1 MAVPAFN
8 SVEEADAFLDA
19 PVRALSIEE
28 EQRRIL
34 EEYNAAARNPNMLP
48 EPAGPSA
55 VDIAPEDPTP
65 LLQLERPLDGAI
77 EPNVQAVLDANGEPP
92 LPTKDGG
99 PGGPALPQAD
109 EDLPPVTGP
118 APTFATPE
126 DVDAFLDAPDERT
139 AGPAVPTGG

>member
-8 SVEEADAFLDA
+8 SVEDADAFLDA
-19 PVRALSIEE
+19 PVDLLSAEE

-34 EEYNAAARNPNMLP
+34 EESNAAARNPNMLP

-77 EPNVQAVLDANGEPP
+77 EPNVQAVLDGEIDPF
-92 LPTKDGG
+92 LNAFLKGKKR
-99 PGGPALPQAD
+99 
-109 EDLPPVTGP
+109 TGP
-118 APTFATPE
+118 IE
-126 DVDAFLDAPDERT
+126 DEEDE
-139 AGPAVPTGG
+139 